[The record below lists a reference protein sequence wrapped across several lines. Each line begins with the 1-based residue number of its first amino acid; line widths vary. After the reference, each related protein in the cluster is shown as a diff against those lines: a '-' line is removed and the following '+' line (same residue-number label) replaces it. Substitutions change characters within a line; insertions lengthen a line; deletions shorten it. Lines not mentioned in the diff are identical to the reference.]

1 VISWFL
7 TYLVI
12 LCIKARAVRNDTAHQ
27 GAFLV
32 PVLLP
37 GVRPPL
43 GFRSMQAA
51 DLIGRVGQIAAPQF
65 AQVRGDI
72 VSLIGESSAT
82 GFDGGDVAPQA
93 KVGRLA
99 LHARRY

>member
-12 LCIKARAVRNDTAHQ
+12 LCIKARAARNDTAQ
-27 GAFLV
+27 L
-32 PVLLP
+32 
-37 GVRPPL
+37 
-43 GFRSMQAA
+43 
-51 DLIGRVGQIAAPQF
+51 
-65 AQVRGDI
+65 RGDI

-82 GFDGGDVAPQA
+82 GFDGGGVAPQA

-99 LHARRY
+99 LPAKRY